1 MLAKSNGEA
10 LKQSYQAQ
18 FGGLNHRKGAT
29 DGDIYDMRNMTS
41 DHYPVL
47 SPREKRR
54 TVAVFD
60 TVYGLYCYGE
70 HTFIAAEKNGD
81 CGLYINDEKVMSLE
95 PSEKQMEVCNKK
107 LIIFPDKVYY
117 DLNALDAKGVVADK
131 NALPADG
138 NSYGDVYI
146 VGADLYYWNNT
157 EWVKLGAVSAG
168 MSSAFSGGVKF
179 IKYGKSYPKEETKST
194 DRKKEY
200 DTEEEVINYET
211 DNTIKSLTA
220 VDFANYFK
228 AGDAVTITGAE
239 RVPANNKTAII
250 REVAGDTL
258 YFYENIFQMAAW
270 RYMCR
275 THPSLVGEEAPEMPM
290 YYYFFAEEKWHRF
303 TVSDLFD
310 QDYFGP
316 VSTET
321 PLMYIPN
328 DSGEWVVKFRVYDT
342 STKPATATDYEM
354 PVYAVA
360 EGDIPKEAEI
370 LTFAGETADTEET
383 ITIERVIPDFD
394 FILSV
399 NNRLWGAK
407 GDTVW
412 GSKLG
417 DPLNWNYFDGIS
429 IDSYSVELGTAGD
442 VTGIANYNGY
452 PTFFKE
458 DGIYKLYGAYP
469 SAFQMYAT
477 STNGVK
483 KECGKSIAKIGDA
496 LFYVSKNGVMTY
508 AGGIPTPVGEPL
520 GVRLQK
526 GIGGTDGRKY
536 YLSAYDGAEWKLYVY
551 DTYLGL
557 WHIEDNTEAVA
568 MSYGEELVCADA
580 NTAIKV
586 LGVTDAPT
594 EGDFDWEVVFADG
607 VVGSPNK
614 KGVQK
619 AILRADCSGGG
630 YCDVYVSFDGNAPI
644 HMGRIEN
651 NGKTSHTLPIILNR
665 GDHFR
670 ISIKG
675 RGFVDIYG
683 LSYSYY
689 HGSEV

>member
-47 SPREKRR
+47 SPREKRKHYGGGNK
-54 TVAVFD
+54 
-60 TVYGLYCYGE
+60 VYGLYCYGDQ
-70 HTFIAAEKNGD
+70 IYLAMKVGANM
-81 CGLYINDEKVMSLE
+81 GLYVKQGSTYKRLGVLTEG
-95 PSEKQMEVCNKK
+95 EKQMEVCNMK
-107 LIIFPDKVYY
+107 LIIYPDKVYY
-117 DLNALDAKGVVADK
+117 DIAKDEFGSMEASLAGVEAEFGSGE
-131 NALPADG
+131 L
-138 NSYGDVYI
+138 YGSVVNNNQI
-146 VGADLYYWNNT
+146 KIAGADLSMFR
-157 EWVKLGAVSAG
+157 E
-168 MSSAFSGGVKF
+168 
-179 IKYGKSYPKEETKST
+179 
-194 DRKKEY
+194 
-200 DTEEEVINYET
+200 
-211 DNTIKSLTA
+211 
-220 VDFANYFK
+220 
-228 AGDAVTITGAE
+228 GDAVTISGCVK
-239 RVPANNKTAII
+239 VPRNNKTAVI
-250 REVAGDTL
+250 REIHGDRMEFSAEAFATEQEYYSYTNREALDKKRSFPVNHPTGPSTAEEFTMYYGFYHNTQRVLFVLPVDRLAKGHTMEWLVGDTEVRIYAPDATEPTYTVEL
-258 YFYENIFQMAAW
+258 GDPESEQYAREWTLPFEAVTAQKTYEA
-270 RYMCR
+270 
-275 THPSLVGEEAPEMPM
+275 S
-290 YYYFFAEEKWHRF
+290 
-303 TVSDLFD
+303 
-310 QDYFGP
+310 
-316 VSTET
+316 
-321 PLMYIPN
+321 
-328 DSGEWVVKFRVYDT
+328 
-342 STKPATATDYEM
+342 
-354 PVYAVA
+354 
-360 EGDIPKEAEI
+360 
-370 LTFAGETADTEET
+370 
-383 ITIERVIPDFD
+383 ITISRVSPDFD
-394 FILSV
+394 HLLAV

-417 DPLNWNYFDGIS
+417 DPLNWNCFEGIS
-429 IDSYSVELGTAGD
+429 TDSYSVELGSPGD

-483 KECGKSIAKIGDA
+483 KECGKSIVKIGDA

-557 WHIEDNTEAVA
+557 WHIEDNIEAVA

-630 YCDVYVSFDGNAPI
+630 CCDVYVSFDGNAPI

>member
-47 SPREKRR
+47 SPREKRKSYGGGNK
-54 TVAVFD
+54 
-60 TVYGLYCYGE
+60 VYGLYCYGE
-70 HTFIAAEKNGD
+70 QMYVAMKVGTNM
-81 CGLYINDEKVMSLE
+81 GLYVRQGSTYKRLGELTE
-95 PSEKQMEVCNKK
+95 GEKQMEVCNMK
-107 LIIFPDKVYY
+107 LIIYPDKVYY
-117 DLNALDAKGVVADK
+117 DIAKDEFGSMEAKISMGATFGSGELYDSAVKD
-131 NALPADG
+131 NEIRLQ
-138 NSYGDVYI
+138 
-146 VGADLYYWNNT
+146 GADLSMFR
-157 EWVKLGAVSAG
+157 E
-168 MSSAFSGGVKF
+168 
-179 IKYGKSYPKEETKST
+179 
-194 DRKKEY
+194 
-200 DTEEEVINYET
+200 
-211 DNTIKSLTA
+211 
-220 VDFANYFK
+220 
-228 AGDAVTITGAE
+228 GDAVTISGCTK
-239 RVPANNKTAII
+239 VPKNNNTAII
-250 REVAGDTL
+250 REIHGDRL
-258 YFYENIFQMAAW
+258 EFSEYALNMEVEGYEYQ
-270 RYMCR
+270 
-275 THPSLVGEEAPEMPM
+275 L
-290 YYYFFAEEKWHRF
+290 KD
-303 TVSDLFD
+303 DLSRSSN
-310 QDYFGP
+310 GMLS
-316 VSTET
+316 V
-321 PLMYIPN
+321 I
-328 DSGEWVVKFRVYDT
+328 
-342 STKPATATDYEM
+342 
-354 PVYAVA
+354 PVYGFYHGTELIKFNLEELDGDAKKGGWLTWEVGSDSVYYSSA
-360 EGDIPKEAEI
+360 EGSYGQAYALPVIIDEMVGVTKE
-370 LTFAGETADTEET
+370 LPFTAVYKSEHYEET
-383 ITIERVIPDFD
+383 ITIEREIPDFD
-394 FILSV
+394 HLLAV

-417 DPLNWNYFDGIS
+417 DPLNWNCFDGIS
-429 IDSYSVELGTAGD
+429 TDSYSVELGSPGE

-483 KECGKSIAKIGDA
+483 RECGKSIAKIGDA

-508 AGGIPTPVGEPL
+508 AGGIPSPIGEPL
-520 GVRLQK
+520 GVRIVK
-526 GIGGTDGRKY
+526 ACGGTDGRKY
-536 YLSAYDGAEWKLYVY
+536 YLSAYDGADWRLYVY
-551 DTYLGL
+551 DIYLGL
-557 WHIEDNTEAVA
+557 WHIEDNIEAVA
-568 MSYGEELVCADA
+568 MSYGEELVCAGAD
-580 NTAIKV
+580 TAIRT
-586 LGVTDAPT
+586 LGTADGAT

-619 AILRADCSGGG
+619 ALLRADCSGGG

-651 NGKTSHTLPIILNR
+651 NGKTSHTLPIVLNR